1 MAWERSKA
9 GMKKAS
15 SKEEKGFSGTFN
27 GSANAGH
34 KGKRKIFFSIRGVF
48 KTQLKPCTSD

>member
-1 MAWERSKA
+1 
-9 GMKKAS
+9 MKKAS
-15 SKEEKGFSGTFN
+15 SKEERGFSGTFN

-48 KTQLKPCTSD
+48 KTQLKPCTFDWVF